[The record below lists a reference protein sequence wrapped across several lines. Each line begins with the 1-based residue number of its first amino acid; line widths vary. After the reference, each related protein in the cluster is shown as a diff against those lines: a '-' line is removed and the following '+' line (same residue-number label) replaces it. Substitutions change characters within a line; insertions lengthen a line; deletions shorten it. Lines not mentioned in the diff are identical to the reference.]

1 MVGGGGLGGGTP
13 LRTGRGRRR
22 DGPEP
27 GSPASLPGSASAGAC
42 GSGCEL
48 LTAAQPGTPALGTPV
63 AVPASGLASGRRAP
77 APQPRPALV
86 LGRRGCCVRC
96 PRGSAPPP
104 PGEMPVTQAQSLEAG
119 PPGHQA
125 KPPEVIERGSGVRGE
140 AVGGVWVPRAGG
152 GGGGIGRGPH
162 DGTMLVP
169 GCCADCEPG
178 ATGPGHERLGDGHQ
192 TLR

>member
-48 LTAAQPGTPALGTPV
+48 LTAAQPGDPGFGDARGRSSQRSGFRPPSASPTASSRPGPRAPGLLC
-63 AVPASGLASGRRAP
+63 AVPSG
-77 APQPRPALV
+77 V
-86 LGRRGCCVRC
+86 
-96 PRGSAPPP
+96 SAVSAW
-104 PGEMPVTQAQSLEAG
+104 GGTQAQSLEAG

-125 KPPEVIERGSGVRGE
+125 KPPEVIERGSGVRVE

-178 ATGPGHERLGDGHQ
+178 ATGPGRESHVWGTGIKR
-192 TLR
+192 